1 MTETADH
8 GLQDG
13 FRLCIRLIHQTD
25 SQGTGFLVDGVVHP
39 AVEYFVQAIG
49 GHLGIQRY
57 GEAYFIESFRIELC
71 MPCHGVS
78 SDSAMIVVVDIYLD
92 HGLGFDRSDFNLG
105 EGLTMTLAFPIVG
118 FCSVFE
124 NKDLISFALFSN
136 LGGYFS
142 ACNGRSTHFYIAIVD
157 NSQNFVKNDF
167 LSFFNEQLFNIQHV
181 AFADTVLFATCT
193 DNSVHICTSLIQ
205 DSPDAVTPYG
215 VLRNL
220 SVR

>member
-1 MTETADH
+1 MAETADH
-8 GLQDG
+8 GLQDC
-13 FRLCIRLIHQTD
+13 FRPGIRLIHQTD
-25 SQGTGFLVDGVVHP
+25 SQSTGFLVDGIIHP

-49 GHLGIQRY
+49 GNLGIQRY
-57 GEAYFIESFRIELC
+57 GIAYFVEPFRIELC
-71 MPCHGVS
+71 MTCHGVS
-78 SDSAMIVVVDIYLD
+78 SDSAMTVVVDIYLNHD
-92 HGLGFDRSDFNLG
+92 LGFDRSDFNLG

-124 NKDLISFALFSN
+124 NKDLIGFALFCN

-142 ACNGRSTHFYIAIVD
+142 ACNSRSPYFYIAIVD
-157 NSQNFVKNDF
+157 YSQDIIENDF
-167 LSFFNEQLFNIQHV
+167 LAFFNVQFFNVQYI
-181 AFADTVLFATCT
+181 AFADAVLFATCT